1 MSSVELLR
9 NAKPEESQPRFR
21 FIRASDIEVRQPEW
35 LIRGLL
41 ERDALALVFGDPGC
55 GKSFLAVDWACSVA
69 TGRDYAG
76 HKVNHGPVLYI
87 AGEGRNGLARRLHA
101 WTIRTG
107 ESLEDAPLYLSSG
120 PTALCDAD
128 SAHEMQAAVADFA
141 EAEGSPALVVVDTLA
156 RNFGP
161 GDENS
166 TSDMSAAIQ
175 ALDAIRAIHGCTV
188 LLLHHTGHADK
199 TRARGAM
206 ALKGA
211 LDAEYRLER
220 GDDGVTRLDAT
231 KMKDAQEPPPLA
243 FKLCTV
249 ELGFEDDDGEPVTSA
264 VLDAVDYEAPPK
276 KCSAGRGRNQTKA
289 LSILRELYDEHCY
302 NVEADGRDPSEARV
316 EIAEWRQA
324 CADQG
329 VGRKRFNEVSRSLES
344 NGHIGREVDHVFPL

>member
-1 MSSVELLR
+1 MSSVEVLR
-9 NAKPEESQPRFR
+9 NAAPVAAPPRFH
-21 FIRASDIEVRQPEW
+21 FIRAADIEVTQPEW

-69 TGRDYAG
+69 TGREYAG
-76 HKVNHGPVLYI
+76 HKVRHGPVLYL
-87 AGEGRNGLARRLHA
+87 AGEGRNGIARRLEA
-101 WTIRTG
+101 WTIRSG

-120 PTALCDAD
+120 PAALCDLQ
-128 SAHEMQAAVADFA
+128 SAAEVQAAVAELA

-166 TSDMSAAIQ
+166 THDMSVAIQ
-175 ALDAIRAIHGCTV
+175 AMDALRSTHRCTV
-188 LLLHHTGHADK
+188 LLVHHTGHADK

-220 GDDGVTRLDAT
+220 GEDGVTRLDAT
-231 KMKDAQEPPPLA
+231 KMKDAPEPPPLA
-243 FKLCTV
+243 FKLRTV
-249 ELGFEDDDGEPVTSA
+249 ELGFEDDDGDPVTSA
-264 VLDAVDYEAPPK
+264 VLDPVEHTAPPK
-276 KCSAGRGRNQTKA
+276 KGSAGRGRNQTKA
-289 LSILRELYDEHCY
+289 LAILSELYDEHCE
-302 NVEADGRDPSEARV
+302 NVEADGRAPTEARV
-316 EIAEWRQA
+316 EIAEWREA

-329 VGRKRFNEVSRSLES
+329 MGRKRFNEVSRSLEH
-344 NGHIGREVDHVFPL
+344 NGHIRREGVHVFPL